1 MMDKWDERYHWEE
14 GTNWINFILELM
26 YRVFNNKNFGNLRII
41 ERIRIQEFLILIS
54 SNISIIFVLEF
65 CNF

>member
-1 MMDKWDERYHWEE
+1 MMDKWDERYHSEE

-54 SNISIIFVLEF
+54 SNISIIFVVEF
-65 CNF
+65 CKF

>member
-65 CNF
+65 GNF

>member
-26 YRVFNNKNFGNLRII
+26 NRVFNNKNFGNLRII